1 MGPDSFTYEAR
12 DDANTFPRYPA
23 AAAVTLNVGGVSPS
37 VSLSGAPA
45 LMEAGTSARLFASV
59 IADNPRVMWTVDGI
73 SGGSAEVGSV
83 DPTGL
88 YLAPAVAPPS
98 GTVTIRATSISG
110 AFDEVTIVVA
120 DPPPPEAAPTVELA
134 SIEPGP
140 LTEVDRRGLRGV
152 SAVVDR
158 GFLLVS
164 ARSGQAGVVRVRARN
179 GNRQLGN
186 CEVRTP
192 AGRPLTC
199 SFRIP
204 RARGAPSRHESLRR
218 CESAVGW
225 PRWSRPTRSSAAT
238 ATNRWARLDSNQG
251 LPD

>member
-1 MGPDSFTYEAR
+1 M
-12 DDANTFPRYPA
+12 
-23 AAAVTLNVGGVSPS
+23 TLNVGGVSPNVAIS
-37 VSLSGAPA
+37 GRPASL
-45 LMEAGTSARLFASV
+45 MAGTSARLFATV
-59 IADNPRVMWTVDGI
+59 IGEEPYVKWTVDGVD
-73 SGGSAEVGSV
+73 SG
-83 DPTGL
+83 TRRR
-88 YLAPAVAPPS
+88 PAGRLPGVRGPRAAPPA
-98 GTVTIRATSISG
+98 GQVTIRATTASG
-110 AFDEVTIVVA
+110 AFDEVTIVIA
-120 DPPPPEAAPTVELA
+120 DPPPPEAAPTVEVA

-192 AGRPLTC
+192 AGRPRTC

-204 RARGAPSRHESLRR
+204 RAVAPLETRVVATLRVGGRLAEVVETDAQLRR
-218 CESAVGW
+218 HGHK
-225 PRWSRPTRSSAAT
+225 
-238 ATNRWARLDSNQG
+238 
-251 LPD
+251 